1 MGPAPPAPNPA
12 PPPPARPAPFP
23 NILTVDLE
31 EWFHL
36 DEAVVPPG
44 EWDALPGRVE
54 PNTRALLDLLDA
66 CSVRATFFVLG
77 WVAARHPRLVR
88 LVAERGHEVA
98 THGYLHRSAAA
109 MSAAE
114 FEEDLGRARA
124 AVEMATGE
132 KVHGHRA
139 ARWSLGGAPGGGR
152 RGRAAGVVESALDA
166 LIREG
171 FRYDASLA
179 PIVHIGDPGWPLDPH
194 RIDRPAGSILE
205 FPPLVGRFWGV
216 RLLFAGGWALRRVP
230 NRVLRREIAARN
242 ARGAPAVL
250 DLHVWEM
257 DPDPPRLTL
266 PFRYRL
272 AHYGGLR
279 GFAGKARDLLKGL
292 RLVPVRDYLASCG
305 DPGADAAAVYGI
317 GSPKRAARSARS
329 APSTSPL
336 TSMSASGS

>member
-1 MGPAPPAPNPA
+1 MPERPGRPRQPE
-12 PPPPARPAPFP
+12 PPPRPAPFP

-109 MSAAE
+109 MTAAE
-114 FEEDLGRARA
+114 FEDDLKKARA
-124 AVEMATGE
+124 AVEMASGE
-132 KVHGHRA
+132 PVQGHRA

-152 RGRAAGVVESALDA
+152 RGRAAGVVEAALDV

-179 PIVHIGDPGWPLDPH
+179 PIVHIGDPGWPLDPL
-194 RIDRPAGSILE
+194 RIDRPEGSILE
-205 FPPLVGRFWGV
+205 FPPLVGRYWGV
-216 RLLFAGGWALRRVP
+216 RLLFAGGWGLRRVP
-230 NRVLRREIAARN
+230 NRVLLREIAARN

-257 DPDPPRLTL
+257 DPDPPRLPL
-266 PFRYRL
+266 PFRFRL

-279 GFAGKARDLLKGL
+279 GFPEKARDLLRRL
-292 RLVPVRDYLASCG
+292 RLVPVREYLAARG
-305 DPGADAAAVYGI
+305 DPAVADGGAAYGI
-317 GSPKRAARSARS
+317 GSPKRAASSARS

-336 TSMSASGS
+336 RSMSAPGS